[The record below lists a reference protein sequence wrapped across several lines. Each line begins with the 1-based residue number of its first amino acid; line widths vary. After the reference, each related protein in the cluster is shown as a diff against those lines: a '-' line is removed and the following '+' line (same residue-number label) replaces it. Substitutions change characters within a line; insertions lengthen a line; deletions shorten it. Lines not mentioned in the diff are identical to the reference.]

1 MIVRLIAVKVEFIIN
16 EIINTIVIVQLKNSA
31 ILLSPGNI
39 NIYISDIAHFVFEF
53 LGYAL
58 IQGLTTRASTSFS
71 RSAWGSEPKTS
82 PKPPVFINGAHSD
95 VANNTFIMIP
105 FFFSTT

>member
-58 IQGLTTRASTSFS
+58 IQRHNHTCIYVLFTQCLGKRT
-71 RSAWGSEPKTS
+71 
-82 PKPPVFINGAHSD
+82 
-95 VANNTFIMIP
+95 
-105 FFFSTT
+105 